1 MSWKPTLT
9 PGLDV
14 RTLPLSVMQGFVLS
28 RVDGATDVTALAQV
42 TGLTR
47 ERVTELLNE
56 LVTAGALQAGPEV
69 TTPNASPDAEA
80 TGANDE
86 EALEA
91 PDDAEDPALV
101 AAEGTHRQLYESR
114 YRTMTENDRV
124 SHAGGVGGSAL
135 EALCFDPLPRVIQ
148 SLLDNPHF
156 ALQHARLVATHHRN
170 PVGLEALAARAQF
183 AADLG
188 VRRALVRNP
197 QLPASL
203 YRRLWTTRRMHEQ
216 HLVVIN
222 RDVPEQTRRA
232 AREVL
237 RTRFASGPSEEKVE
251 LIVKTE
257 GRCLTSLL
265 GVALDSKSTA
275 LLCGRSYASTL
286 FVQNLARWSATPPQL
301 IAHLLRQDVVK
312 RSPMLRT
319 LLERH
324 PNTPKG

>member
-1 MSWKPTLT
+1 MNWKPTLT

-28 RVDGATDVTALAQV
+28 RVDGATDVASLAQV

-47 ERVTELLNE
+47 ERVTELLSE
-56 LVTAGALQAGPEV
+56 LVTAGALQAGPEPS
-69 TTPNASPDAEA
+69 TPNTSPDADA
-80 TGANDE
+80 TDATDDA
-86 EALEA
+86 ALEA
-91 PDDAEDPALV
+91 SDDPEDPEV
-101 AAEGTHRQLYESR
+101 AQSTISHRQRYE
-114 YRTMTENDRV
+114 TEHRQKPENERV
-124 SHAGGVGGSAL
+124 MLAAHMHDPSP
-135 EALCFDPLPRVIQ
+135 LCFDPLPRVIDA
-148 SLLDNPHF
+148 LLDNPHF

-170 PVGLEALAARAQF
+170 PVGLEALLSRAQF

-216 HLVVIN
+216 HLVIIN
-222 RDVPEQTRRA
+222 RDVPEQTRRT

-237 RTRFASGPSEEKVE
+237 RARFASGPSEEKVE

-301 IAHLLRQDVVK
+301 ITHLLRQDVVK

-319 LLERH
+319 LLQRH

>member
-1 MSWKPTLT
+1 MSWKPTVT

-28 RVDGATDVTALAQV
+28 RVDGATDVAALAQV

-47 ERVTELLNE
+47 ERVTELLGE
-56 LVTAGALQAGPEV
+56 LVTAGALQAGPAASA
-69 TTPNASPDAEA
+69 PNAPPGAEPTVA
-80 TGANDE
+80 KDE
-86 EALEA
+86 DALEVS
-91 PDDAEDPALV
+91 DDPEDPAV
-101 AAEGTHRQLYESR
+101 AQSTVSHRQRYE
-114 YRTMTENDRV
+114 TEHRQKPENERV
-124 SHAGGVGGSAL
+124 VLAQHMHDPSP
-135 EALCFDPLPRVIQ
+135 LCFDPLPRVIDA
-148 SLLDNPHF
+148 LLDNPHF

-170 PVGLEALAARAQF
+170 PVGLEALVSRAQF

-188 VRRALVRNP
+188 VRRALLRNP
-197 QLPASL
+197 QLPAGL

-216 HLVVIN
+216 HLVIIN
-222 RDVPEQTRRA
+222 RDVPEQTRRTA
-232 AREVL
+232 KEVL
-237 RTRFASGPSEEKVE
+237 RARFVSGPSEEKVE

-257 GRCLTSLL
+257 GRCLVSLS

-275 LLCGRSYASTL
+275 LLCGRSYTSTL

-301 IAHLLRQDVVK
+301 ITHLLRQDVVK

-319 LLERH
+319 LFERH

>member
-28 RVDGATDVTALAQV
+28 RVDGATDVAALAQV

-47 ERVTELLNE
+47 ERVTELLTE
-56 LVTAGALQAGPEV
+56 LVTAGALQAGPERAPLEEPV
-69 TTPNASPDAEA
+69 ADE
-80 TGANDE
+80 NDE
-86 EALEA
+86 EAADE
-91 PDDAEDPALV
+91 PEDPAV
-101 AAEGTHRQLYESR
+101 AHATVSHRQRYETEHR
-114 YRTMTENDRV
+114 EKPENERVVLARHMTDP
-124 SHAGGVGGSAL
+124 SP
-135 EALCFDPLPRVIQ
+135 LCFDPLPRVIDA
-148 SLLDNPHF
+148 LLDNPHF

-170 PVGLEALAARAQF
+170 PVGLEALVSKAQF

-216 HLVVIN
+216 HLVIIN
-222 RDVPEQTRRA
+222 RDVPEQTRRTA
-232 AREVL
+232 KDVL
-237 RTRFASGPSEEKVE
+237 RARFASGPSEEKVE

-257 GRCLTSLL
+257 GRCLVSLS

-301 IAHLLRQDVVK
+301 ITHLLRQDVVK

-319 LLERH
+319 LFERH

>member
-1 MSWKPTLT
+1 MSWKPTVAA
-9 PGLDV
+9 GIDV

-28 RVDGATDVTALAQV
+28 RVDGSSDVAALAQV

-56 LVTAGALQAGPEV
+56 LVTAGALQAGPQ
-69 TTPNASPDAEA
+69 PA
-80 TGANDE
+80 TGSAAPEPAPTDTKE
-86 EALEA
+86 EEPLDA
-91 PDDAEDPALV
+91 PDDPEDPAV
-101 AAEGTHRQLYESR
+101 EQATGTHRQLYETQHR
-114 YRTMTENDRV
+114 AKPENERV
-124 SHAGGVGGSAL
+124 MLAQHLNDPSP
-135 EALCFDPLPRVIQ
+135 LCFDPLPRVIEA
-148 SLLDNPHF
+148 LLDNPHF

-170 PVGLEALAARAQF
+170 PVGLEALAGRAQF

-216 HLVVIN
+216 HLVIIN
-222 RDVPEQTRRA
+222 RDVPEQTRRTA
-232 AREVL
+232 KEVL
-237 RTRFASGPSEEKVE
+237 RSRFASGPSEEKVE

-275 LLCGRSYASTL
+275 LLCSRTYASTL

-319 LLERH
+319 LFERH
-324 PNTPKG
+324 PNTPKGNG